1 MVYRSK
7 NLVNWS
13 DPTKVYAIET
23 DGWARQQNGA
33 WAPEV
38 HKYNG
43 RYYLF
48 TTLHNSQQVIATA
61 STQGQA
67 CGNCGQVWQNQTYR
81 ATVIAVADSP
91 MGPFTQLDKTKPVT
105 PRNFMTLDGTLYMED
120 GKPWMVYAH
129 EWIQKIDG
137 TMEAIPLT
145 DDLTAA
151 AGDPIYLFKASDA
164 PWYDT
169 ESTPNTDQMPPYV
182 TDGPELYRTRNG
194 DLIMLWT
201 SYRNHNLEY
210 VETWAR
216 SKSGKLAGPWEQ
228 MPPLITGNK
237 GHAMIFWT
245 FEGAPMLVLHNNM
258 NQPNVRGE
266 VYDVKFT
273 GDGVKILRHR
283 EDIDGVA
290 GVPPFPGESETQ
302 TTEDAGVGGSVPATL
317 SLALGAAAGPRPV
330 RPRHR
335 EGLHGHGHGDH
346 HVERRQR
353 DARHRRPGRAG
364 GPSGQRLDLAAAA
377 AAGAGDERDAQG
389 TFAPLTAPG
398 AARDVS
404 RARRATTPSRS
415 SSSRRSAPATHCAP
429 APTPR
434 RSRSPSPRTSRSF
447 VRSGRSASAARASTC
462 AGSTPRRPW
471 SGRSCGAR
479 GRVSRRGWRTASAAR
494 GPARLTRIWPVRI
507 VVNGPAP
514 VLALPGSVTLALT
527 SPAFGALISSDV
539 RRPRAIGLE
548 QAQVL
553 RHPALGAARAA
564 VLVAEVLVEVVV
576 EPVARVP
583 VAEPVV
589 DPVHAEAA
597 AVRVLGLVAEVVA
610 VDVGLE
616 HGVEQQLGAGPA
628 VHPARG
634 ARLA

>member
-1 MVYRSK
+1 MVRMFVATTAALALWASGAAAQVPPPQPDPVLTAPVGSPLKVGPLAAADDFPTPRTFPNMPLHDPYVLADETTRTYYLYTQNVASLSGSAGGGTMVYRSK

-48 TTLHNSQQVIATA
+48 TTIHNSQQVIATA

-182 TDGPELYRTRNG
+182 TDGPEFYKARDG
-194 DLIMLWT
+194 ALIMLWT
-201 SYRNHNLEY
+201 SYRQHNLEY

-216 SKSGKLAGPWEQ
+216 SESGKLAGPWEQ
-228 MPPLITGNK
+228 MPPLIGGNK

-245 FEGAPMLVLHNNM
+245 FEGQPLLILHNNM
-258 NQPNVRGE
+258 NQPNVRAE

-273 GDGVKILRHR
+273 GDGVKVLRHR
-283 EDIDGVA
+283 EDIDGVP

-302 TTEDAGVGGSVPATL
+302 TTEDAPVGGSVPATL
-317 SLALGAAAGPRPV
+317 GLELGPAPTLGPFVPGTAKDYTGTVTATTTTSAAIASLTVTDPGANPGHLVNGAYTLPQPLQV
-330 RPRHR
+330 RAT
-335 EGLHGHGHGDH
+335 
-346 HVERRQR
+346 
-353 DARHRRPGRAG
+353 DAT
-364 GPSGQRLDLAAAA
+364 
-377 AAGAGDERDAQG
+377 AQNA
-389 TFAPLTAPG
+389 FAPLTAPVNLVTYTGPVSNDAVTVEFKQPIG
-398 AARDVS
+398 AADGLRTGLYAKTLTVS
-404 RARRATTPSRS
+404 L
-415 SSSRRSAPATHCAP
+415 
-429 APTPR
+429 
-434 RSRSPSPRTSRSF
+434 
-447 VRSGRSASAARASTC
+447 ST
-462 AGSTPRRPW
+462 
-471 SGRSCGAR
+471 
-479 GRVSRRGWRTASAAR
+479 
-494 GPARLTRIWPVRI
+494 
-507 VVNGPAP
+507 
-514 VLALPGSVTLALT
+514 
-527 SPAFGALISSDV
+527 D
-539 RRPRAIGLE
+539 
-548 QAQVL
+548 
-553 RHPALGAARAA
+553 
-564 VLVAEVLVEVVV
+564 
-576 EPVARVP
+576 EP
-583 VAEPVV
+583 
-589 DPVHAEAA
+589 
-597 AVRVLGLVAEVVA
+597 
-610 VDVGLE
+610 
-616 HGVEQQLGAGPA
+616 
-628 VHPARG
+628 
-634 ARLA
+634 

>member
-1 MVYRSK
+1 MVRLFVATTVALALWATGAAAQVRRRPGADPVITAPVGSPLKAGPLAAADDFPTPRTFPDMPLHDPYILADQATRTYYLYTQNVASLSGSSGGGTMVYRSK

-38 HKYNG
+38 HLYNG

-48 TTLHNSQQVIATA
+48 TTIHNSQQVIATA

-145 DDLTAA
+145 NDLTAA

-182 TDGPELYRTRNG
+182 TDGPELYKARDG
-194 DLIMLWT
+194 ALIMLWT

-228 MPPLITGNK
+228 MPPLIEGNK

-245 FEGAPMLVLHNNM
+245 FEGQPMLVLHNNM

-283 EDIDGVA
+283 QDIDGVA

-317 SLALGAAAGPRPV
+317 ALT
-330 RPRHR
+330 
-335 EGLHGHGHGDH
+335 L
-346 HVERRQR
+346 
-353 DARHRRPGRAG
+353 
-364 GPSGQRLDLAAAA
+364 
-377 AAGAGDERDAQG
+377 
-389 TFAPLTAPG
+389 
-398 AARDVS
+398 
-404 RARRATTPSRS
+404 
-415 SSSRRSAPATHCAP
+415 
-429 APTPR
+429 
-434 RSRSPSPRTSRSF
+434 
-447 VRSGRSASAARASTC
+447 
-462 AGSTPRRPW
+462 
-471 SGRSCGAR
+471 
-479 GRVSRRGWRTASAAR
+479 
-494 GPARLTRIWPVRI
+494 
-507 VVNGPAP
+507 GPAP
-514 VLALPGSVTLALT
+514 VLGPFVPGTGEGLRGHGHGHDDVERGHREPRRRRSGREPGAPGQRHLRAPATAAGARDQRRLA
-527 SPAFGALISSDV
+527 GRV
-539 RRPRAIGLE
+539 
-548 QAQVL
+548 
-553 RHPALGAARAA
+553 RAA
-564 VLVAEVLVEVVV
+564 DRAGRPGDL
-576 EPVARVP
+576 
-583 VAEPVV
+583 
-589 DPVHAEAA
+589 H
-597 AVRVLGLVAEVVA
+597 
-610 VDVGLE
+610 
-616 HGVEQQLGAGPA
+616 GAGEQ
-628 VHPARG
+628 
-634 ARLA
+634 

>member
-1 MVYRSK
+1 MARFRAVTLAAVVYALAAASAGAQAPPPTPAADPIITAPVGSPLKAGALAVADDFPTPRTFPTMPLHDPYILADETTRTYYLYTQNVASLSGSAGGGTMVYRSK

-23 DGWARQQNGA
+23 DGWARPQNGA

-38 HKYNG
+38 HAYNG

-67 CGNCGQVWQNQTYR
+67 CGNCGQIWQNQTYR

-91 MGPFTQLDKTKPVT
+91 MGPFTQLDKAKPVT
-105 PRNFMTLDGTLYMED
+105 PRNFMTLDGTLFMED

-151 AGDPIYLFKASDA
+151 AGAPIYLFKASDA

-182 TDGPELYRTRNG
+182 TDGPQFYRSRNG

-283 EDIDGVA
+283 EDIDGVP

-302 TTEDAGVGGSVPATL
+302 TTEDTGVGGSVPATL
-317 SLALGAAAGPRPV
+317 SLALGAPPTLGPFVPGTAKDYTGTVTATTTSSAGTATLAVTDPGASPGHLVNGTFSLPQPLQV
-330 RPRHR
+330 RATNATT
-335 EGLHGHGHGDH
+335 
-346 HVERRQR
+346 Q
-353 DARHRRPGRAG
+353 
-364 GPSGQRLDLAAAA
+364 
-377 AAGAGDERDAQG
+377 GA
-389 TFAPLTAPG
+389 FAPLTTAVPL
-398 AARDVS
+398 V
-404 RARRATTPSRS
+404 TYL
-415 SSSRRSAPATHCAP
+415 
-429 APTPR
+429 APT
-434 RSRSPSPRTSRSF
+434 SND
-447 VRSGRSASAARASTC
+447 A
-462 AGSTPRRPW
+462 
-471 SGRSCGAR
+471 
-479 GRVSRRGWRTASAAR
+479 
-494 GPARLTRIWPVRI
+494 
-507 VVNGPAP
+507 
-514 VLALPGSVTLALT
+514 VTVE
-527 SPAFGALISSDV
+527 FKQ
-539 RRPRAIGLE
+539 AIG
-548 QAQVL
+548 ASDPL
-553 RHPALGAARAA
+553 RTGTYAKTLT
-564 VLVAEVLVEVVV
+564 LTLSTD
-576 EPVARVP
+576 EP
-583 VAEPVV
+583 
-589 DPVHAEAA
+589 
-597 AVRVLGLVAEVVA
+597 
-610 VDVGLE
+610 
-616 HGVEQQLGAGPA
+616 
-628 VHPARG
+628 
-634 ARLA
+634 